1 MAGVWVGVTS
11 GLWAAGLAE
20 AGSAASVEGM
30 LEVSA
35 GGASEVWAASSV
47 EGGLAEATLEIL
59 AEVTS
64 EVWAAGSVER
74 GLAAAEFTEEAIWDS
89 LLASAS
95 AVTMTVFG
103 RVTAVRTAIQVTA
116 MGTIITITAT
126 TDARSTHPT
135 DGDGPP
141 TATDAPISRGAAW
154 RRSEPHA
161 VHPAMVPAYA
171 NRVSSQTLWR

>member
-95 AVTMTVFG
+95 AVTMAVSG
-103 RVTAVRTAIQVTA
+103 RVTAIQVTA
-116 MGTIITITAT
+116 MDTIITITAT
-126 TDARSTHPT
+126 TDARSTHRT
-135 DGDGPP
+135 DGVGPP
-141 TATDAPISRGAAW
+141 TATDAANSLPAPRPG
-154 RRSEPHA
+154 EPHA
-161 VHPAMVPAYA
+161 VPAYA
-171 NRVSSQTLWR
+171 NRVSSQTLWRST